1 MFDYQLNPNLIIGFG
16 LAFLVMGLINI
27 IKPNLLFF
35 SVKGNPKQTR
45 NKGIIRI
52 IMAIVFIVIY
62 LYRTQISTL

>member
-1 MFDYQLNPNLIIGFG
+1 MFDYQLNPNIIIGFG

-27 IKPNLLFF
+27 IKPNLLLF

-62 LYRTQISTL
+62 FYRTQISTL